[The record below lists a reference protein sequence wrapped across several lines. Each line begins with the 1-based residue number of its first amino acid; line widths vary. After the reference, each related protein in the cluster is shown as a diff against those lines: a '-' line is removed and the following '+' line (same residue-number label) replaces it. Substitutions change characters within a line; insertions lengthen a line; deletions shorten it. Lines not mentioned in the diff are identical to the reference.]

1 VPKLSHRKT
10 TRRLMRMRS
19 QLCGTARGEQ
29 GGLAGRC
36 YSMHTHTHAHTQVHT
51 HTPRDKRTRA
61 RAGIIP
67 RIVSAGWRIVSVE
80 GCHIVPEQEGT
91 CTPPPPPLSTL
102 PLPPPL
108 HPCFHSLPPL
118 PDCICT
124 TGRCQ
129 GTLLRRNLMAHD
141 GLQHVNR

>member
-1 VPKLSHRKT
+1 
-10 TRRLMRMRS
+10 MRS

-80 GCHIVPEQEGT
+80 GCHIVPEQERYLHR
-91 CTPPPPPLSTL
+91 PPPSPLYPPSPPPLPSLFPLAST
-102 PLPPPL
+102 P
-108 HPCFHSLPPL
+108 
-118 PDCICT
+118 
-124 TGRCQ
+124 
-129 GTLLRRNLMAHD
+129 A
-141 GLQHVNR
+141 